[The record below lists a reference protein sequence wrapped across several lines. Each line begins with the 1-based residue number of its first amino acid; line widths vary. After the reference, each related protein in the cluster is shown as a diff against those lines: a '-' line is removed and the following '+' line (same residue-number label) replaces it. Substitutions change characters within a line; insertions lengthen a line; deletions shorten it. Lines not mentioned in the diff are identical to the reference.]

1 MSEKAGSIDQ
11 ETSKKEDTSTSG
23 YTEEPETEMKDIAP
37 MPIENTFGNLIE
49 TYVSN
54 SGHTRL
60 FSATKY
66 GKRYMLKCLKKDFLF
81 TPVYQQA
88 LTKEFEIGLQ
98 LEHPYICRTLGLER
112 LPNLGDTI
120 VMEHIDGNTL
130 EGLIEKKEL
139 TAELAHKI
147 TFQLMDALAYMHRK
161 QIIHRDL
168 KPSNIMVTHSGQNVK
183 LIDFGLSDS
192 DAFCVLKF
200 PAGTTGYI
208 APEQLQ
214 PGATAEPKAD
224 IYSLGMVIADMA
236 KATGDK
242 ELSAMAAICTIQ
254 DAARRPDSIEQ
265 LRAQL
270 ATPSRHSY
278 IVVILCLVILA
289 LLGIIGH
296 TYFLRHQASAMN
308 GDQQVENSIDNN
320 SGHAND
326 NQVVDYQLWDKE

>member
-1 MSEKAGSIDQ
+1 MQDNSDF
-11 ETSKKEDTSTSG
+11 TDNLDKEMNDAVS
-23 YTEEPETEMKDIAP
+23 
-37 MPIENTFGNLIE
+37 MPIENSFSHLSE
-49 TYVSN
+49 CYVSN

-66 GKRYMLKCLKKDFLF
+66 GKRYMLKCLKKDFLY

-112 LPNLGDTI
+112 LADLGDTL
-120 VMEHIDGNTL
+120 VMEYIDGDTL
-130 EGLIEKKEL
+130 QALIEKKKL

-147 TFQLMDALAYMHRK
+147 TAQLMDALAYMHSK

-168 KPSNIMVTHSGQNVK
+168 KPSNIMVTHTGQNVK

-192 DAFCVLKF
+192 DAFCILKL

-208 APEQLQ
+208 APEQFL
-214 PGATAEPKAD
+214 PEAKAEPRAD

-242 ELSAMAAICTIQ
+242 ELAKMAKLCTLH
-254 DAARRPDSIEQ
+254 DAQLRPDSIDH
-265 LRAQL
+265 LRERL
-270 ATPSRHSY
+270 AEKPHHPHLVTFLSLLVGLLVALVCLSY
-278 IVVILCLVILA
+278 FV
-289 LLGIIGH
+289 
-296 TYFLRHQASAMN
+296 RHQASTTKNEQRMEETS
-308 GDQQVENSIDNN
+308 DKDSL
-320 SGHAND
+320 HPND
-326 NQVVDYQLWDKE
+326 NQVIDYQYWDKE